1 MEAKMTI
8 KEKHKEL
15 KKQVNEAEIR
25 RRTRRGPKREL
36 ITASAGS
43 GKTFPLTNRYIE
55 LLLLGYQPRGADE
68 CARGQHSGGGDR
80 G

>member
-25 RRTRRGPKREL
+25 RRIRRGPKSWSDLRRL
-36 ITASAGS
+36 KKLKLAM
-43 GKTFPLTNRYIE
+43 KDK
-55 LLLLGYQPRGADE
+55 LLK
-68 CARGQHSGGGDR
+68 SKK
-80 G
+80 